1 MKPINSNFLSLA
13 SSSQLI
19 NNPTTNHYYDVGT
32 TQYRHYTGLS
42 QAVTAVAEAAVAVA
56 AALQKSFHYHS
67 LSSMSSSRLNSK

>member
-32 TQYRHYTGLS
+32 TQAQYRHYTGLS

-56 AALQKSFHYHS
+56 AALQKSFHYTLFH
-67 LSSMSSSRLNSK
+67 LSHHLV